1 MVTGKRLYLFYAF
14 ALSIPLLF
22 FVLIET
28 GLRVFDYGADQRLF
42 IPAAKETGNEA
53 YLMTNPEVAYRY
65 FPSPGYAPQPPE
77 ELFRQQKPEN
87 SYRIF
92 VMGGSSA
99 ATWPY
104 PGNVLF
110 SRLLSQRLADAF
122 PDKYIEVINTGIAAV
137 NTFTLLDFMAEI
149 VAQKPD
155 AILIYAGH
163 NEFYGALGAASSN
176 SVGQS
181 RWIITTYLKLLHL
194 KTVQLIRN
202 TINTSTHLFK
212 ATSTEQYA
220 TLMGRMIGDRSVAY
234 DSPTYQAA
242 KANYEANLREILTL
256 AKTAGVPV
264 VLSELVSNLRDQKPF
279 VSVDDGAHLPADIA
293 YAWAQQ
299 LEQQQMYGLAKE
311 TYSWAK
317 DLDGLRFRAPE
328 EFNNV
333 IQKVAAEFNAPV
345 VPMRAYFEKESANG
359 IIGNSLML
367 EHLHPNVEGYLL
379 MSEAFFDTL
388 HENRFI
394 SETWNEQNIL
404 PAALYRRAWPITD
417 FDRAL
422 GEIRIIGLTDH
433 WPYPPKGQGERT
445 IANFKPHSKAE
456 ELAYRHFKDE
466 ISYFDGHIQL
476 AQFYEAEGKPALAM
490 REYNAL
496 ISASPYN
503 ITSYFPAIQALLAQK
518 NYDQVLPLLFA
529 TKNIRENSE
538 SNRWIG
544 QIYMYQGRPPQ
555 EIEPFLDMAL
565 ILKPDDTQTLF
576 NLAAVK
582 LSSNELEGA
591 RHYIGL
597 LEEHNADPAKI
608 AILQQQLA
616 QQERSISPMPPLSR

>member
-1 MVTGKRLYLFYAF
+1 MATGKRLYLFYTL

-22 FVLIET
+22 FMLFEM
-28 GLRVFDYGADQRLF
+28 GLRFFDYGEDLRLF
-42 IPAAKETGNEA
+42 IPAPAEVGNEP
-53 YLMTNPEVAYRY
+53 YLMTNQGVAHRY
-65 FPSPGYAPQPPE
+65 FPRQGYTPEPPE

-87 SYRIF
+87 GYRIF

-104 PGNVLF
+104 PSNVLF
-110 SRLLSQRLADAF
+110 SRVLGQRLADAF
-122 PDKYIEVINTGIAAV
+122 PDRHIEVVNTGIAAV
-137 NTFTLLDFMAEI
+137 NTFTLLDFMDEI
-149 VAQKPD
+149 LAQQPD

-181 RWIITTYLKLLHL
+181 RWLTTTYLKLLRL
-194 KTVQLIRN
+194 KTVQLIRDA
-202 TINTSTHLFK
+202 INASTHLLK
-212 ATSTEQYA
+212 ASSTDKYA
-220 TLMGRMIGDRSVAY
+220 TLMGRMIGDRSIPY
-234 DSPTYQAA
+234 GSSTYQVA
-242 KANYEANLREILTL
+242 KANYEANLREILTM

-279 VSVDDGAHLPADIA
+279 VSVDDGEHLPADIA

-328 EFNNV
+328 EFNSV
-333 IQKVAAEFNAPV
+333 IHKVAAEFNAPV
-345 VPMRAYFEKESANG
+345 VPMKSYFEKASANG
-359 IIGNSLML
+359 IIGAGLML

-379 MSEAFFDTL
+379 MSAAFFDTL
-388 HENRFI
+388 HNNRFI
-394 SETWNEQNIL
+394 SDTWDENNML
-404 PAALYRRAWPITD
+404 PAAIYHRAWPITD

-422 GEIRIIGLTDH
+422 GEIRIINLTDH
-433 WPYPPKGQGERT
+433 WPYPPKAEGERT
-445 IANFKPHSKAE
+445 IANFQPNSKAE

-466 ISYFDGHIQL
+466 FSYFDGHLQM
-476 AQFYEAEGKPALAM
+476 ARHYESEGQPELAM

-496 ISASPYN
+496 ISAAPHN
-503 ITSYFPAIQALLAQK
+503 VNAYFPAIQALLVQK
-518 NYDQVLPLLFA
+518 NFDQALPLLLA
-529 TKNIRENSE
+529 TKSIKETSE
-538 SNRWIG
+538 ANRWIG

-555 EIEPFLDMAL
+555 EILPLLEQAL
-565 ILKPDDTQTLF
+565 ALKPDDTQTLF

-582 LSSNELEGA
+582 LTSNEFDGV

-597 LEEHNADPAKI
+597 LETLKADPQKI
-608 AILQQQLA
+608 AMFKQRLE
-616 QQERSISPMPPLSR
+616 QQEQNASAAPASER